1 MCEVFPTLFYGIVDR
16 EDDDLSWGF
25 GLVQCDYGDSRSHVV
40 KTMSWLPPILLG
52 MVSLYHL

>member
-1 MCEVFPTLFYGIVDR
+1 MTYHGDLGVSNVTIVTLGVMW
-16 EDDDLSWGF
+16 LK
-25 GLVQCDYGDSRSHVV
+25 HV